1 MNYKYFFKNVFLL
14 SRYPCSIWK
23 RILNQL
29 FISIFFVSMLFFL
42 QNYFYCSV
50 ENNFSYLSKNII
62 SDPIDEYISASDI
75 DEYVE
80 NLKYDGLSQAL
91 SNNII
96 KYDYALGTS
105 AFIKTASTS
114 PDYAMLM
121 YCEEI
126 DYFSQVGKNTRIKLI
141 YEKDFDGIYINKY
154 LFLEYFGEINST
166 QEYELEIQVGDLY
179 MTNFSKIIK
188 IKGIYDF
195 VDYNVSSDNS
205 SKQSSLVQQIYM
217 SHSCYQEFK
226 EFYLENNSMFSLTNL
241 YVFENN
247 LSLDDISIIKMY
259 LKNPEANIILQNRY
273 FEMYDEVINLI
284 DIYILMFIITMF
296 FSIFYVIIEK
306 TKQIK
311 YIIDI
316 QSIFNMKKKDLFF
329 IILGSNLLI
338 FLIALVGSILLSLI
352 VSLIAY
358 YQLNYFIFLNISFLY
373 AMLIFILGIV
383 AASSISFIFLY
394 KNKIFR

>member
-1 MNYKYFFKNVFLL
+1 
-14 SRYPCSIWK
+14 
-23 RILNQL
+23 
-29 FISIFFVSMLFFL
+29 
-42 QNYFYCSV
+42 
-50 ENNFSYLSKNII
+50 
-62 SDPIDEYISASDI
+62 
-75 DEYVE
+75 
-80 NLKYDGLSQAL
+80 
-91 SNNII
+91 
-96 KYDYALGTS
+96 
-105 AFIKTASTS
+105 
-114 PDYAMLM
+114 
-121 YCEEI
+121 
-126 DYFSQVGKNTRIKLI
+126 
-141 YEKDFDGIYINKY
+141 
-154 LFLEYFGEINST
+154 
-166 QEYELEIQVGDLY
+166 
-179 MTNFSKIIK
+179 
-188 IKGIYDF
+188 
-195 VDYNVSSDNS
+195 
-205 SKQSSLVQQIYM
+205 
-217 SHSCYQEFK
+217 
-226 EFYLENNSMFSLTNL
+226 MFSLTNL

-259 LKNPEANIILQNRY
+259 LKNTETNIILQNRY

-383 AASSISFIFLY
+383 AASSISFIFFY